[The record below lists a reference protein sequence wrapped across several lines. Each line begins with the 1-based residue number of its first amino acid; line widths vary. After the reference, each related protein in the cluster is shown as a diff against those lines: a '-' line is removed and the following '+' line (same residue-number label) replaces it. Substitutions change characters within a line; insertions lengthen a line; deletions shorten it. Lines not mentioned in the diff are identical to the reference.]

1 MLAIKLS
8 RKGKTK
14 EPTFRLI
21 VCEKTKDPW
30 GTYLENVGFYN
41 PRTKELKLDAD
52 RIKYWM
58 AKGAQPS
65 ATIWNMLVTKGLVEG
80 KKKKITKISKKR
92 QAKIK
97 KELSEAVKPEAPAAP
112 VATETP
118 KPQA

>member
-41 PRTKELKLDAD
+41 PRTKELKLEAD
-52 RIKYWM
+52 RIKYWIE
-58 AKGAQPS
+58 KGAQPS
-65 ATIWNMLVTKGLVEG
+65 ATIWNMLVSKGLVEG
-80 KKKKITKISKKR
+80 KKKVTRISKIRKEKI
-92 QAKIK
+92 AK
-97 KELSEAVKPEAPAAP
+97 EQGEAAKSAAAPAASAP
-112 VATETP
+112 TP
-118 KPQA
+118 TPQA

>member
-41 PRTKELKLDAD
+41 PRTKELKLEAD
-52 RIKYWM
+52 RIKYWIS
-58 AKGAQPS
+58 KGAQPS
-65 ATIWNMLVTKGLVEG
+65 DTIWNMLVTKGLVEG
-80 KKKKITKISKKR
+80 KKKKVTKISKKR

-97 KELSEAVKPEAPAAP
+97 KEQGETAKTVAP
-112 VATETP
+112 VVPQAEEAP
-118 KPQA
+118 KPQV